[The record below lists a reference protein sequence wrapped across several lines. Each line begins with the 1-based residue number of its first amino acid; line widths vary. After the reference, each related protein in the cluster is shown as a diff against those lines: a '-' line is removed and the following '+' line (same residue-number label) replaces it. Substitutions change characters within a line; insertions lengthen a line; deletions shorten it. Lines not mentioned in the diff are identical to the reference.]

1 MVDGQN
7 VREHLIEQA
16 HSLLAH
22 LGTTKT
28 LTYLREHLWWKDI
41 ASDVRKYCES
51 CAVCKRSKPSNQHP
65 YGLLNPLDI
74 PSRPWE
80 SIGIDFI
87 GPLPLSK
94 DRNGEY
100 NSITVVIDCLTGM
113 VHLVPGRINYT
124 AKEVAE
130 LVFAEVYKHH
140 GLPKS
145 IVSDRDALLTS
156 TFWTCLKQL
165 IGVEQHLSSTYHPQ
179 TDGSTERVNHTI
191 GHML

>member
-1 MVDGQN
+1 
-7 VREHLIEQA
+7 
-16 HSLLAH
+16 
-22 LGTTKT
+22 
-28 LTYLREHLWWKDI
+28 
-41 ASDVRKYCES
+41 
-51 CAVCKRSKPSNQHP
+51 
-65 YGLLNPLDI
+65 
-74 PSRPWE
+74 
-80 SIGIDFI
+80 
-87 GPLPLSK
+87 
-94 DRNGEY
+94 
-100 NSITVVIDCLTGM
+100 M